1 MRAAGLV
8 QFRKLK
14 LMAPVSVL
22 VIESNPVFLRFVVQ
36 FLDEQ
41 YGETIHVAG
50 AAFREADALTL
61 AAAINPQA
69 VLIGMSGSIGAAL
82 GLIAAL
88 RRLLPSLE
96 VVAMSQ
102 LGAAGYAQAA
112 LAAGA
117 SAFVDKDQ
125 LRVDLAP
132 AILQV
137 ANSRLQS
144 QVMS

>member
-1 MRAAGLV
+1 MSQAARSGCCTCVMRAAGLV

-22 VIESNPVFLRFVVQ
+22 VIDSNPVFLRFVVQ
-36 FLDEQ
+36 FLEEQ
-41 YGETIHVAG
+41 YSATIHVAG

-102 LGAAGYAQAA
+102 LGAAGYA
-112 LAAGA
+112 
-117 SAFVDKDQ
+117 
-125 LRVDLAP
+125 
-132 AILQV
+132 
-137 ANSRLQS
+137 
-144 QVMS
+144 